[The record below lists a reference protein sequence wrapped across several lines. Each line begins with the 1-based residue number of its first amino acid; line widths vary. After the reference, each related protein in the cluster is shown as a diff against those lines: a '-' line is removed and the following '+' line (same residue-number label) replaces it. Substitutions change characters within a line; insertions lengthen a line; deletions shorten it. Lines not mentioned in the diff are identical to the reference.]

1 MLVPVIEPST
11 VSIAGTI
18 VSLPVTAANSGVP
31 KAAVAVPVAT
41 SGTIALTKVE

>member
-18 VSLPVTAANSGVP
+18 ESLPVTAANYGEP
-31 KAAVAVPVAT
+31 KAAPTPDAT
-41 SGTIALTKVE
+41 SGTIALMKVE